1 MERRVKV
8 PLLDLQPQYL
18 PIRAELLSALA
29 RVCDSQ
35 QFIMGPEVEA
45 LEAELAGAIGVTHAV
60 GVSSGTD
67 ALLVAL
73 QVLDIGPGD
82 EVIVPAL
89 SFVATASAVARVGAA
104 PVFVDVDPVTL
115 TVEAGA
121 VAAACTPRTRAV
133 IPVHLF
139 GLCADMDPLL
149 SLARSRGLA
158 VIEDAAQA
166 IGATCGD
173 RQAGASDTVGCFS
186 FFPTK
191 NLGAFGEAGLL
202 TTGDGALASRM
213 RRVRNQG
220 SDTKYR
226 HTELG
231 GNFRLD
237 ALQAAVLRVKL
248 PHLASWIEC
257 RRANAAAYGE
267 LIRDTGRLADAVT
280 LPVEPEGRRHTFHQ
294 YVIRLAD
301 RDRVRTELAVRGVG
315 TEIYYPVPL
324 HRQPCFTTGVP
335 VDCPVAE
342 AAARQALALPIFPGL
357 TRDQQAYV
365 VSSLAEVLT

>member
-1 MERRVKV
+1 VKV
-8 PLLDLQPQYL
+8 PLLDLQPQYTQL
-18 PIRAELLSALA
+18 RAEILSALA

-45 LEAELAGAIGVTHAV
+45 LEADLARSIGVEHAV

-89 SFVATASAVARVGAA
+89 SFFATASAVARVGAT

-115 TVEAGA
+115 TIEAGA
-121 VAAACTPRTRAV
+121 VAAACTSRTRAV

-139 GLCADMDPLL
+139 GLCVDMEPLL
-149 SLARSRGLA
+149 ALARSRGLA

-166 IGATCGD
+166 IGATCEG
-173 RQAGASDTVGCFS
+173 RQAGTLGTIGCFS

-202 TTGDGALASRM
+202 TTADGALAARM
-213 RRVRNQG
+213 RRLRNQG
-220 SDTKYR
+220 SETRYR

-231 GNFRLD
+231 GNYRLD

-248 PHLASWIEC
+248 PHLPAWIEA
-257 RRANAAAYGE
+257 RRGNAATYGE
-267 LIRDTGRLADAVT
+267 LVGSAGLSGRLT
-280 LPVEPEGRRHTFHQ
+280 LPVEPAGRPHTFHQ

-301 RDRVRTELAVRGVG
+301 RDRVRAELTSRGVG
-315 TEIYYPVPL
+315 TEVYYPVPL
-324 HRQPCFTTGVP
+324 HRQPCFPAGAP
-335 VDCPVAE
+335 ACPVAE
-342 AAARQALALPIFPGL
+342 AASDEVLALPIFPGV

-365 VSSLAEVLT
+365 VSSLAEALA

>member
-1 MERRVKV
+1 VKV
-8 PLLDLQPQYL
+8 PLLDLQPQYT
-18 PIRAELLSALA
+18 PIRDEILAAIA

-45 LEAELAGAIGVTHAV
+45 LEAELARAIGVGHAV

-73 QVLDIGPGD
+73 LALDIGPGD
-82 EVIVPAL
+82 EVIVPAF
-89 SFVATASAVARVGAA
+89 SFFATASAVARAGAT
-104 PVFVDVDPVTL
+104 PVFVDVDPDTL
-115 TVEAGA
+115 NLEAAA
-121 VAAACTPRTRAV
+121 VAAACTPRARAV

-149 SLARSRGLA
+149 ALAASRGLA

-166 IGATCGD
+166 IGATCGT
-173 RQAGASDTVGCFS
+173 RQAGSFGTIGCFS

-202 TTGDGALASRM
+202 TTDDAALAARM
-213 RRVRNQG
+213 RRIRNQG
-220 SDTKYR
+220 SETRY
-226 HTELG
+226 HHVELG

-248 PHLASWIEC
+248 PHLPSWIEC

-267 LIRDTGRLADAVT
+267 LLRGTGRLAASLA
-280 LPVEPEGRRHTFHQ
+280 LPVEPQGRRHTFHQ
-294 YVIRLAD
+294 YVVRVPD
-301 RDRVRTELAVRGVG
+301 RDRVRRHLTARGVG
-315 TEIYYPVPL
+315 TEVYYPVPL
-324 HRQPCFTTGVP
+324 HRQPCFPAAVS
-335 VDCPVAE
+335 VACPVAE
-342 AAARQALALPIFPGL
+342 AAAAEVLALPIFPGL
-357 TRDQQAYV
+357 TGEQQGHV
-365 VSSLAEVLT
+365 VSVLAEALG